1 MKFITDY
8 NKTAIKY
15 EGRDISYREMIGEA
29 KSYGK
34 HLDIEREDRVIIFME
49 NRPELLYAFLAVWD
63 RKGTCVCLDEGFDA
77 KDLEYYLKD
86 ADARCIFTSLK
97 NLEVTRDA
105 MAATGIELKVLV
117 VDELGK
123 EGEEVQ
129 GEVWLEHPDREAVA
143 LMLYTSGTT
152 GDPKGVMLTY
162 DNILAN
168 IEGLEPY
175 KVYEKTDIVLAILPM
190 HHIFPLLGAGIVPL
204 NKGGTVVF
212 LKEMSKAAIGECL
225 QKNGITMIIGVPRLY
240 EMFHRGIMEK
250 IEGNKVARI
259 LFKVCEGAGNLNLS
273 RKIFKKVHEGFGGK
287 IKYFVSGGS
296 KLEPQIAK
304 DFLTLGIEVIEGY
317 GMTETAPMMS
327 FTPGGEVVPGSAGIV
342 LPGTELKIADD
353 GEILSRGRHIMKGY
367 FNKPEATAETVVDGW
382 IHTGDLGELRDG
394 KLFVTGRK
402 KEMIVLS
409 TGKNINPLEIE
420 ASIMK
425 KSNLIQEIAVTEYN
439 SLLTAVIYPNF
450 QAMKDEGITNIRE
463 TLKWGAVDEYNNE
476 APTYRKILSVEVVGE
491 ELPKTKLGKVRRF
504 MLADFLDGMNR
515 EEVEVEEPDF
525 EEYKVL
531 TDYLKKVKSRGVVP
545 GAHLE
550 LDLGLDSLELVEL
563 LSFLEHTFKITVD
576 ENLLLEYST
585 VETLAGYLAEN
596 RKEITYEE
604 INWRE
609 ILTKT
614 QGGKLPSPIV
624 SGGLVKFFTWLP
636 LKYYVDLNVK
646 GLENLTDKPCI
657 IAGNHQSFLD
667 GFMINS
673 ILPPEIRK
681 KTYYMAINIHF
692 EGRIKRFAAENG
704 NIILVNLNKNIK
716 ESLQKAAEILQ
727 NGGNL
732 VIFPEGAR
740 TRDGRIGEFKKT
752 FAILARELEIP
763 VVTFGIKGAY
773 DLMPYGSKVPKKGR
787 VDIEFFEE
795 TLCGERSTEDF
806 NRDIRDQIKA
816 WLEEGEFKK

>member
-15 EGRDISYREMIGEA
+15 EGRDISYREMIEGA
-29 KSYGK
+29 KSYGE
-34 HLDIEREDRVIIFME
+34 HLEIEREDRVIIFME

-63 RKGTCVCLDEGFDA
+63 RKGACVCLDEGFDT
-77 KDLEYYLKD
+77 KELEYYLRD
-86 ADARCIFTSLK
+86 ADARYIFTSNK
-97 NLEVTRDA
+97 NLETTREA
-105 MAATGIELKVLV
+105 IAATGVELKVLV
-117 VDELGK
+117 VEELN
-123 EGEEVQ
+123 EGEKKLEA
-129 GEVWLEHPDREAVA
+129 GELWLEHPDREAVA

-168 IEGLEPY
+168 LEGLEPY
-175 KVYEKTDIVLAILPM
+175 KMYEKTDVVLAILPM
-190 HHIFPLLGAGIVPL
+190 HHIFPLLGSGIVPL
-204 NKGGTVVF
+204 FKGGTVVF
-212 LKEMSKAAIGECL
+212 LKEMSKTAIGECL

-250 IEGNKVARI
+250 IEGNRVAKI
-259 LFKVCEGAGNLNLS
+259 LFKVCERAGSLNFS
-273 RKIFKKVHEGFGGK
+273 KKIFKKVHEGFGGR
-287 IKYFVSGGS
+287 IKFFVSGGS

-304 DFLTLGIEVIEGY
+304 DFLTLGLEVIEGY
-317 GMTETAPMMS
+317 GMTETAPMIS
-327 FTPGGEVVPGSAGIV
+327 FTPRGHVVPGSAGIV
-342 LPGTELKIADD
+342 LPGTELKIGED

-394 KLFVTGRK
+394 KLYVTGRK

-420 ASIMK
+420 ASILK

-439 SLLTAVIYPNF
+439 NLLTAVIYPNF

-463 TLKWGAVDEYNNE
+463 TLKWGAIDEYNNE
-476 APTYRKILSVEVVGE
+476 APTYRKILGVEVVGE

-504 MLADFLDGMNR
+504 MLKDFLDGMKR

-525 EEYKVL
+525 EEYRVL
-531 TDYLKKVKSRGVVP
+531 ADYLKKVKSRGVVP

-563 LSFLEHTFKITVD
+563 LSFLEHTFKIPVA
-576 ENLLLEYST
+576 ENLLLEHST
-585 VETLAGYLAEN
+585 VESLAEYLAAN
-596 RKEITYEE
+596 RKEITYEK

-614 QGGKLPSPIV
+614 KGGELPTPLIR
-624 SGGLVKFFTWLP
+624 GGLVKFFTWLP
-636 LKYYVDLNVK
+636 LKYYVDLRLK
-646 GLENLTDKPCI
+646 GIENIPDKPCI
-657 IAGNHQSFLD
+657 LAGNHQSFLD
-667 GFMINS
+667 GFMLNS
-673 ILPPEIRK
+673 ILPPHVRG

-727 NGGNL
+727 SGGNL

-752 FAILARELEIP
+752 FAILARELEVP
-763 VVTFGIKGAY
+763 VVTFGIRGAY
-773 DLMPYGSKVPKKGR
+773 DLMPYGSRVPKRGP

-795 TLCGERSTEDF
+795 TLCEERSTEDF
-806 NRDIRDQIKA
+806 NREVRDRIKE
-816 WLEEGEFKK
+816 WLEKK

>member
-1 MKFITDY
+1 MKFITDH

-15 EGRDISYREMIGEA
+15 EGRDISYGEMIGEA
-29 KSYGK
+29 KSYGSY
-34 HLDIEREDRVIIFME
+34 LEIEREDRVIIFME

-63 RKGTCVCLDEGFDA
+63 RKGACVCLDEGFDA
-77 KDLEYYLKD
+77 KELEYYLRD
-86 ADARCIFTSLK
+86 ADARYIFTSLK
-97 NLEVTRDA
+97 NLEVTREA
-105 MAATGIELKVLV
+105 IVSTGVELKILV
-117 VDELGK
+117 VDELNEK
-123 EGEEVQ
+123 KNETGEDEN
-129 GEVWLEHPDREAVA
+129 WLEHPAREAVA

-152 GDPKGVMLTY
+152 GEPKGVMLTY

-168 IEGLEPY
+168 LEGLEPY
-175 KVYEKTDIVLAILPM
+175 KIYEKTDVVLAILPM

-204 NKGGTVVF
+204 FKGGTVVF

-250 IEGNKVARI
+250 IEENKVARF
-259 LFKVCEGAGNLNLS
+259 LFKVCEGAGNLKLS
-273 RKIFKKVHEGFGGK
+273 RKIFKKVHEGFGGR

-296 KLEPQIAK
+296 KLEPQISK
-304 DFLTLGIEVIEGY
+304 DFLTLGLEVIEGY

-353 GEILSRGRHIMKGY
+353 GEILSKGRHIMKGY

-394 KLFVTGRK
+394 KLYVTGRK

-425 KSNLIQEIAVTEYN
+425 RSNLIQEIAVTEYN
-439 SLLTAVIYPNF
+439 NLLTAVIYPNF
-450 QAMKDEGITNIRE
+450 QVMKDQGITNIRE
-463 TLKWGAVDEYNNE
+463 TLKWGAIDEYNNE

-504 MLADFLDGMNR
+504 MLKDFLDGMNR

-525 EEYKVL
+525 QEYKVL
-531 TDYLKKVKSRGVVP
+531 ADYLKKVKSRGVVP

-563 LSFLEHTFKITVD
+563 LSFLEHTFGITVD

-585 VETLAGYLAEN
+585 VETLAGYLAAN
-596 RKEITYEE
+596 RREITYEE

-614 QGGKLPSPIV
+614 QGIKLPAPLI

-636 LKYYVDLNVK
+636 LKYYIDLRLK
-646 GLENLTDKPCI
+646 GLENLPDKPCI
-657 IAGNHQSFLD
+657 LAGNHQSFLD

-716 ESLQKAAEILQ
+716 ESLQRAAQILQ
-727 NGGNL
+727 SGGNL

-752 FAILARELEIP
+752 FAILARELEVP

-773 DLMPYGSKVPKKGR
+773 DLMPYGSSLPKKGS
-787 VDIEFFEE
+787 VEIEFFEE
-795 TLCGERSTEDF
+795 TLCGERSTEEF
-806 NRDIRDQIKA
+806 NRDIRDKIKG
-816 WLEEGEFKK
+816 WLEKK